1 MLLKFRQL
9 WKISIL
15 HQDKV
20 ILKED
25 FKTYRRPIKSYFA
38 HQSTELQWP
47 SYQSLTQIVL
57 QMKDKKLLL

>member
-9 WKISIL
+9 WKISLL

-25 FKTYRRPIKSYFA
+25 FKTYRRPIKS
-38 HQSTELQWP
+38 TELQWP
-47 SYQSLTQIVL
+47 SYLSLTEIVL
-57 QMKDKKLLL
+57 QMKDKKGPL